1 MDQRRVDLNK
11 VTFFA
16 AVSYV
21 HLLDIP
27 FIMELTSILVQ
38 FFVGEFS
45 DPLLMFAC
53 QILSIN
59 VS

>member
-16 AVSYV
+16 TIYYV
-21 HLLDIP
+21 YLLEIP
-27 FIMELTSILVQ
+27 FILELPSILVQ

-45 DPLLMFAC
+45 DPLLL
-53 QILSIN
+53 QS
-59 VS
+59 